1 MSVRF
6 KRLARTFAALLVLG
20 LTFAMSGSLFAE
32 DQPQTVKP
40 YILTPKPSPKPR
52 INGAKVFGVRPGNP
66 ALYTIAATGDRPM
79 KFSATN
85 LPEGLMLDAKTGQ
98 ITGAVKQRGTYRVI
112 LRAENALGGAER
124 ELRIVVGDEI
134 CLTPLLGCNTWGG
147 WGPKVADEHL
157 RAAAKAMVDSGLI
170 NHGWQYINIDDGWQG
185 QRGGP
190 HNAILPNEKFPDMTA
205 LCDYIHGLGLKAGI
219 YSTPW
224 ATSYAGF
231 VGGSS
236 DDPSGAWDKPAKH
249 RDGWRFGKHF
259 FETNDVRQWAEWG
272 FDYCKYDW
280 SLGNTRLARENV
292 EAARRLVDALD
303 GCDRD
308 MVLELSNSIPLK
320 QAAEYAELGQV
331 NRTTGDLI
339 DLWDRSQMGKERAW
353 AVGIREV
360 WLENDAYAPYQRPG
374 HWNHACNLRIGLLG
388 GWRDQGL
395 TPSRLTPD
403 EQYTHVSLW
412 CLWGSPM
419 IIGTPIETL
428 DEFTLSLLS
437 NDEVLEL
444 NQDPLGYQARR
455 LELPGD
461 GEALCKKMEDG
472 SRAVGLFNPGAKPAK
487 VSVAWSALGI
497 EGPQKVRDL
506 WRQKDLGVF
515 RDHFEAEVP
524 VHGVVLIRLMPDAVE
539 TPLAE

>member
-1 MSVRF
+1 MPIRTQHLTYTFAILMSVA
-6 KRLARTFAALLVLG
+6 LALATTGPLLADDKPAAG
-20 LTFAMSGSLFAE
+20 N
-32 DQPQTVKP
+32 PY
-40 YILTPKPSPKPR
+40 YILTPKPARQPR

-66 ALYTIAATGDRPM
+66 LLYTVAATGERPM
-79 KFSATN
+79 TFSATG
-85 LPEGLMLDAKTGQ
+85 LPEGLTLDAKTGR
-98 ITGAVKQRGTYRVI
+98 ITGTVKQRGTYRVM
-112 LRAENALGGAER
+112 LHAENALGSAER

-185 QRGGP
+185 HRGP
-190 HNAILPNEKFPDMTA
+190 DRAIVPNGKFPDMTA
-205 LCDYIHGLGLKAGI
+205 MCDYIHGLGLKAGI

-231 VGGSS
+231 IGGSS
-236 DDPSGAWDKPAKH
+236 DTPDGAWQKPAKR
-249 RDGWRFGKHF
+249 RDGWRFGKYF
-259 FETNDVRQWAEWG
+259 FEPSDVRQWADWG

-280 SLGNTRLARENV
+280 SLGNTSLARENV
-292 EAARRLVDALD
+292 AAAQRLVDALN
-303 GCDRD
+303 GCGRD
-308 MVLELSNSIPLK
+308 LVLELSNSIPLK
-320 QAAEYAELGQV
+320 QAAEYAALGQV

-339 DLWDRSQMGKERAW
+339 DLWDRSQMGRERTW

-360 WLENDAYAPYQRPG
+360 WLENDAYAPFQRPG

-403 EQYTHVSLW
+403 EQYTHVTLW
-412 CLWGSPM
+412 CLWSSPM

-444 NQDPLGYQARR
+444 NQDPLGDQGRR
-455 LELPGD
+455 LVLPGG
-461 GEALCKKMEDG
+461 GEAVHKRMEDG
-472 SRAVGLFNPGAKPAK
+472 SRAVGLFNPGSEPAK
-487 VSVAWSALGI
+487 VSVAWSTLGL
-497 EGPQKVRDL
+497 EGPQTVRDL
-506 WRQKDLGVF
+506 WRQKDLGTF
-515 RDHFEAEVP
+515 PTHFETEVP
-524 VHGVVLIRLMPDAVE
+524 VHGVVLVRLRPVSE
-539 TPLAE
+539 